1 MNRHARTMRL
11 GDRVLAPERPPVVI
25 AELGVNHDGSVHR
38 AIELVE
44 AAADAGADAIK
55 LQYFKADLLLSR
67 AARLASYQRDA
78 GERDPAAML
87 CRLELDPDAM
97 ALLVARAHALGLLAI
112 VTVFSEPLVAGAAAL
127 AFDAFKVASP
137 DIIHRPLID
146 ALART
151 GRPMIL
157 STGAAN
163 ADEVA
168 RADRWLA
175 HADDV
180 AFLQC
185 VSSYPVPDAG
195 AALGGID
202 ALRTIVDRP
211 VGLSDHT
218 TSVQTGAL
226 AVLLGA
232 RILEKHLTWSCSAPG
247 PDHAA
252 SLDPTDLARYVTLAR
267 RAHRDPAVADELGLD
282 RACPWA
288 DRRVGPRTKAVL
300 PIEAEVRLAAR
311 QSITAVRD
319 LPAGAVLTRDDLTIK
334 RPGTGLEPWRLDGV
348 VGAATARAI
357 PRDTPITAD
366 DLAAIGSA
374 R

>member
-1 MNRHARTMRL
+1 MTRCARTMRL
-11 GDRVLAPERPPVVI
+11 GARVIESARPPVVI
-25 AELGVNHDGSVHR
+25 AELGVNHDGSTDR

-44 AAADAGADAIK
+44 AAAYAGADAIK
-55 LQYFKADLLLSR
+55 LQYFRADLLLSR
-67 AARLASYQRDA
+67 AAQLADYQRAA
-78 GERDPAAML
+78 GEVDPIEML
-87 CRLELDPDAM
+87 RRLELDLGSM
-97 ALLVARAHALGLLAI
+97 ELLIARAHELGLCAM
-112 VTVFSEPLVAGAAAL
+112 VTVFSEPLVAGATAL
-127 AFDAFKVASP
+127 AWDALKVASP

-151 GRPMIL
+151 GLPMIL
-157 STGAAN
+157 STGAAD
-163 ADEVA
+163 AEEVA

-175 HADDV
+175 DRDDV

-195 AALGGID
+195 AALGGIA

-232 RILEKHLTWSCSAPG
+232 RILEKHLTWSNAATG

-252 SLDPTDLARYVTLAR
+252 SLEPTDLARYVTLAQ
-267 RAHRDPAVADELGLD
+267 RAHRDRAVADELGLD
-282 RACPWA
+282 LADPWA
-288 DRRVGPRTKAVL
+288 DRRVGPKTKTVL

-311 QSITAVRD
+311 QSITATRD
-319 LPAGAVLTRDDLTIK
+319 LPAGTVLTRDDLTIK
-334 RPGTGLEPWRLDGV
+334 RPGVGLEPWQFDEVL
-348 VGAATARAI
+348 GATTARPI
-357 PRDTPITAD
+357 VCDTPISSD